1 MDILLIVLLFVLAY
15 LVGSIPFSVIIG
27 KVFKQIDIREHG
39 SGNPGTTNA
48 FRVLGKNLGTLV
60 FVLDVFKG
68 GFMILLIR
76 IGWLPDTGVP
86 ILLFGFTS
94 AVGHI
99 FPVFLRFKGGKAV
112 ATGVGIFLF
121 YAPILGLVGLLGY
134 IITLKITRY
143 VSVAS
148 CTGTLA
154 LAIVSYGVFIW
165 GAEEGIRLL
174 LFGPSGDW
182 IMPVVTTLGTLM
194 IVYRH
199 KGNFIKIAKGI
210 EPKSRFLQS
219 RNRLLKED
227 KPHTS

>member
-1 MDILLIVLLFVLAY
+1 MDIVIIIMLLVLAY

-27 KVFKQIDIREHG
+27 KVFKNIDIREHG

-48 FRVLGKNLGTLV
+48 YRVLGKNLGTLV
-60 FVLDVFKG
+60 FILDVFKG
-68 GFMILLIR
+68 GFMILMIR
-76 IGWLPDTGVP
+76 LGLLPDTGVP
-86 ILLFGFTS
+86 LLLFGFVS

-121 YAPILGLVGLLGY
+121 YAPVLGLVGLLGY
-134 IITLKITRY
+134 IVTLKITRY
-143 VSVAS
+143 VSIAS

-154 LAIVSYGVFIW
+154 LALTSYGVFIL
-165 GAEEGIRLL
+165 GAESGIRLF

-182 IMPVVTTLGTLM
+182 IMPIITTLGTLM

-210 EPKSRFLQS
+210 EPKSSFLQS
-219 RNRLLKED
+219 RKRLLKED
-227 KPHTS
+227 GPRTD